1 MNEALLEIQ
10 SYDGIGYQPLID
22 FNDWRVA
29 ILRYLD
35 ELQPDRIDSME
46 RHCETD
52 EVFVLLQGRGTLI
65 LGGNQTTAEGAH
77 PQVMESGKLYNVK
90 RNTWHTILL
99 TRDASVLIVENRN
112 TDRHNSEYMPLSAE
126 QRQLILEQARREGF
140 E

>member
-1 MNEALLEIQ
+1 
-10 SYDGIGYQPLID
+10 
-22 FNDWRVA
+22 
-29 ILRYLD
+29 
-35 ELQPDRIDSME
+35 
-46 RHCETD
+46 
-52 EVFVLLQGRGTLI
+52 
-65 LGGNQTTAEGAH
+65 
-77 PQVMESGKLYNVK
+77 MESGKLYNVK